1 MNIFIGLFGF
11 RIWLIQFNMT
21 INNNDTKQKKIIKW
35 TNNKRNNNNKKELI
49 ITYTQKQQQQT
60 ERQQKLTRPI
70 TTITTT
76 TLPVSAATMKTKLT
90 TFKFFFFRSF
100 CFSSGLRVRDW
111 VWRRGRATE
120 SYGVINFEHKIK
132 FYNLWRCIRE
142 WEPTQRS
149 LVVGCI

>member
-1 MNIFIGLFGF
+1 
-11 RIWLIQFNMT
+11 MT

-35 TNNKRNNNNKKELI
+35 TNNNNKKELI

-90 TFKFFFFRSF
+90 TFKFFSFVRSVF
-100 CFSSGLRVRDW
+100 QVVS
-111 VWRRGRATE
+111 E
-120 SYGVINFEHKIK
+120 SEIECGEEAEQQNRMV
-132 FYNLWRCIRE
+132 
-142 WEPTQRS
+142 S
-149 LVVGCI
+149 LILNTK

>member
-1 MNIFIGLFGF
+1 MNIFIGLFGY

-60 ERQQKLTRPI
+60 EQQQKLTRPI
-70 TTITTT
+70 TTTIT

-90 TFKFFFFRSF
+90 TFKFFSFVRSVF
-100 CFSSGLRVRDW
+100 QVVS
-111 VWRRGRATE
+111 E
-120 SYGVINFEHKIK
+120 SEIECGEEAEQQNRMV
-132 FYNLWRCIRE
+132 
-142 WEPTQRS
+142 S
-149 LVVGCI
+149 LILNTK